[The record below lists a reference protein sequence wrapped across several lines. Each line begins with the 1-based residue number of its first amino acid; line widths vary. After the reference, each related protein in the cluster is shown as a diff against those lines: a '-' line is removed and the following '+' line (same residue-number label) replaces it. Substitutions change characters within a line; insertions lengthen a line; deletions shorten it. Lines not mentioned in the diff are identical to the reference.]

1 MEIMIQLIIAV
12 VAIIIGIILCVFT
25 HSSLWVLV
33 TLGLSIVAM
42 VVVAY
47 VAYKKRENKLAD
59 LIIYLMRVQDNL
71 ELPAMEEISEGQ
83 LGILESEIYKLVA
96 QLKEM
101 YSGEKKQKSYMVD
114 MLSDISHQIKTPLTA
129 ITLMT
134 DLLKAPDLSEEKR
147 LDYVAKIDQ
156 QTKRITWLIRNL
168 LTLSQLEADMLE
180 LKKEKNNLRDM
191 LDGIMETFEIIAE
204 VKEVELTLEC
214 PEEVYITCDK
224 QWTTE
229 AISNIVKNCI
239 EHTPSEG
246 SVRIAVEQ
254 NNLATEITIVD
265 TGEGIDK
272 EHLPYIFKRFYKAPG
287 SSNSSVGI
295 GLSMSKQIIMRQN
308 GNITVESEVGK
319 GSTFN
324 IKLYRV

>member
-1 MEIMIQLIIAV
+1 M
-12 VAIIIGIILCVFT
+12 
-25 HSSLWVLV
+25 
-33 TLGLSIVAM
+33 VAM

-71 ELPAMEEISEGQ
+71 ELPAMEGISEGQ

-180 LKKEKNNLRDM
+180 LKKEKNNLRGM

-204 VKEVELTLEC
+204 VKDVELSLEC
-214 PEEVYITCDK
+214 PDEVYITCDK

-246 SVRIAVEQ
+246 SVRIKVEQ
-254 NNLATEITIVD
+254 NNLATEITITD
-265 TGEGIDK
+265 TGEGIEKD
-272 EHLPYIFKRFYKAPG
+272 HLPYIFKRFYKAPG

-308 GNITVESEVGK
+308 GNITVESEKDK

-324 IKLYRV
+324 IKMYRA

>member
-1 MEIMIQLIIAV
+1 
-12 VAIIIGIILCVFT
+12 
-25 HSSLWVLV
+25 
-33 TLGLSIVAM
+33 
-42 VVVAY
+42 
-47 VAYKKRENKLAD
+47 
-59 LIIYLMRVQDNL
+59 
-71 ELPAMEEISEGQ
+71 
-83 LGILESEIYKLVA
+83 
-96 QLKEM
+96 
-101 YSGEKKQKSYMVD
+101 MVD

-180 LKKEKNNLRDM
+180 LKKEKNNLKGM

-204 VKEVELTLEC
+204 VKDVELTLEC

-246 SVRIAVEQ
+246 SVSIKVQQ

-287 SSNSSVGI
+287 SSNNSVGI

-308 GNITVESEVGK
+308 GNITVESEVGM
-319 GSTFN
+319 GSSFL

>member
-1 MEIMIQLIIAV
+1 MELMIQLLIAV
-12 VAIIIGIILCVFT
+12 VAIILGIIICIVVESPLV
-25 HSSLWVLV
+25 VLIV
-33 TLGLSIVAM
+33 MGVAM
-42 VVVAY
+42 IAMAVTGY
-47 VAYKKRENKLAD
+47 IFYKKKEDKLGN
-59 LIIYLMRVQDNL
+59 LIVYLMRVQDNL
-71 ELPAMEEISEGQ
+71 SLPSIDSMSEGQ
-83 LGILESEIYKLVA
+83 LGILESEIYKLVTL
-96 QLKEM
+96 LKEK
-101 YSGEKKQKSYMVD
+101 YSGEKKQKAYMVD
-114 MLSDISHQIKTPLTA
+114 MLSDISHQIKTPMTA

-180 LKKEKNNLRDM
+180 LKKEKNKLKEI

-204 VKEVELTLEC
+204 VKDIELSLDCPNEVC
-214 PEEVYITCDK
+214 VTCDRA
-224 QWTTE
+224 WTTE

-239 EHTPSEG
+239 EHTPSG
-246 SVRIAVEQ
+246 GKVTIRVQQ
-254 NNLATEITIVD
+254 NNLATEITIKD
-265 TGEGIDK
+265 TGEGIKK

-308 GNITVESEVGK
+308 GNISVESEPDAGA
-319 GSTFN
+319 TFI
-324 IKLYRV
+324 IKLYK